1 MFLSSYFLL
10 SGYHQS
16 TVLLAAKKDDF
27 SWVALSNVLELEII
41 RIQSLAHVTMPGAQ
55 VPALV

>member
-16 TVLLAAKKDDF
+16 TVLLAAKKDDI
-27 SWVALSNVLELEII
+27 SWVALSNVHEIEII
-41 RIQSLAHVTMPGAQ
+41 RIQLLAHV
-55 VPALV
+55 